1 MRGKVLIRFGTYS
14 IHNGCNGGLKSAL
27 RGMSQANI
35 DLCIFQGKKVTDG
48 IYTHGSAGYSVIV
61 IDAPSRHRGGVP
73 VFHRPAPHFAVKA
86 VQQFGP
92 KVVGLQLVTGERW
105 RYILNVTSPTITP

>member
-35 DLCIFQGKKVTDG
+35 DLCIFQGKREQTESTPTGRPG
-48 IYTHGSAGYSVIV
+48 IASS
-61 IDAPSRHRGGVP
+61 
-73 VFHRPAPHFAVKA
+73 
-86 VQQFGP
+86 
-92 KVVGLQLVTGERW
+92 
-105 RYILNVTSPTITP
+105 